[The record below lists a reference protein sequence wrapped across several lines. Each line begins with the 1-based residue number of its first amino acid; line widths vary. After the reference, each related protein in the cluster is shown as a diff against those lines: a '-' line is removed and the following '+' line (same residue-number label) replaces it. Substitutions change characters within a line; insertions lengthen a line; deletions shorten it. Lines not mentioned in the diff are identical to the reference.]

1 MDTVS
6 YSSAR
11 QGLAR
16 LLDKVCDD
24 RVPVIV
30 TRPGKRPVVLMD
42 LGEYRSLKETIPLT
56 GRPANALRL
65 TRSVRAA
72 GRREVAVYALIEP
85 KTKVRFRRV
94 QRARASSVPR
104 PLFTFKVE

>member
-6 YSSAR
+6 YSRAR

-16 LLDKVCDD
+16 LMDKVSDD
-24 RVPVIV
+24 RAPVIV

-65 TRSVRAA
+65 MRSIRAA
-72 GRREVAVYALIEP
+72 GRREVTVYALIAP
-85 KTKVRFRRV
+85 KPKLRLRRLK
-94 QRARASSVPR
+94 R
-104 PLFTFKVE
+104 